1 MPDRPA
7 AVAPVIVDTSRSP
20 EASLRPVP
28 LNAIRLTD
36 EFWRPRQELNLD
48 TTLKA
53 QYLHLEK
60 TGRLDNFRR
69 VACDFDGEFQG
80 IYFNDSDVYKWLEGA
95 SWTLANDPDAELAEM
110 VVSVVALV
118 ERAQA
123 PDGYLNTYFALE
135 RENQR
140 WSNLRDMH
148 ELYCAGHLFQAAV
161 AHSRATGSGRLLAVA
176 QRFADLI
183 CATFGPRQ
191 GQIEGAPGHPEIEMG
206 LVELARA
213 TGERRYLDQA
223 AYFLGA
229 RGRGLIGGRAYHQDH
244 VPFTE
249 ADRLAGHAVRALY
262 LSAGAADIVA
272 ELGDGELRRALDRLW
287 NRMVSRQMYVTGA
300 VGARHEGEAIGADF
314 ELPNARAYA
323 ETCAGIANVMWAWRM
338 LQISGEAA
346 YADVMERALYNAALP
361 GISLDGTAYF
371 YVNPLAQDGIAEPG
385 SVVHQR
391 EPWFGCACCPPNIAR
406 TIAQMPGYLYS
417 VSDNL
422 IWLHTYVANEA
433 RLSLPNG
440 LTVELVQRTR
450 YPWSGQIVI
459 ELLTPGEYGL
469 NVRIPDWCQGGD
481 LGDPPTLSIN
491 NAPCRST
498 VMPGQYITVRRTW
511 AAGDSLCIQFP
522 MGVRRVRAH
531 PRIVENT
538 GRVALMRGPLVY
550 CLENADHEGIDLRD
564 VRIPRDASFET
575 TFRKDLL
582 GGVQIIQAHG
592 FVEEPA
598 DVWHTSAYQCAPSEL
613 RRSGRPTELTA
624 IPYYAWANRG
634 AGAMQVWIRED

>member
-7 AVAPVIVDTSRSP
+7 AVAPVVVDTSRSP
-20 EASLRPVP
+20 EARLRPVP

-36 EFWRPRQELNLD
+36 KFWKPRRELNRN

-69 VACDFDGEFQG
+69 VAGDFDGDFQG

-95 SWTLANDPDAELAEM
+95 SWALATDLDAELAEM
-110 VVSVVALV
+110 VASVVSLI
-118 ERAQA
+118 ERAQEA
-123 PDGYLNTYFALE
+123 DGYLNTYFALE
-135 RENQR
+135 RGNQR
-140 WSNLRDMH
+140 WTNLRDMH

-161 AHSRATGSGRLLAVA
+161 AHSRVTGSERLLAVA

-183 CATFGPRQ
+183 CATFGSRQ

-213 TGERRYLDQA
+213 TGESRYLDQA

-244 VPFTE
+244 VPFRE
-249 ADRLAGHAVRALY
+249 ADRLTGHAVRALY

-272 ELGDGELRRALDRLW
+272 ELGDSELRRALNRLW
-287 NRMVSRQMYVTGA
+287 DRMVSRQMYVTGA

-338 LQISGEAA
+338 LQITGEAA
-346 YADVMERALYNAALP
+346 YTDVMERALYNAALP
-361 GISLDGTAYF
+361 GISLDGTTYF
-371 YVNPLAQDGIAEPG
+371 YVNPLAQDGAAEPG
-385 SVVHQR
+385 SGVHQR

-417 VSDNL
+417 VSDDL

-433 RLSLPNG
+433 SLSLPNG
-440 LTVELVQRTR
+440 LKVDLVQRTR
-450 YPWSGQIVI
+450 YPWSGQIIV
-459 ELLTPGEYGL
+459 EMLTPGEYGL

-491 NAPCRST
+491 NAPCRGT
-498 VMPGQYITVRRTW
+498 VVPGQYATVRRTW
-511 AAGDSLCIQFP
+511 AVGDSVCIQLP
-522 MGVRRVRAH
+522 MNVRRVKAH
-531 PRIVENT
+531 PHILENT
-538 GRVALMRGPLVY
+538 GRIALMRGPLVY
-550 CLENADHEGIDLRD
+550 CLESADHKGIDLRD
-564 VRIPRDASFET
+564 VRIPGDASFET

-582 GGVQIIQAHG
+582 GGIQVIQTNG

-598 DVWHTSAYQCAPSEL
+598 GEWRTSAYQCAPSEL
-613 RRSGRPTELTA
+613 RRNRWPTELTA